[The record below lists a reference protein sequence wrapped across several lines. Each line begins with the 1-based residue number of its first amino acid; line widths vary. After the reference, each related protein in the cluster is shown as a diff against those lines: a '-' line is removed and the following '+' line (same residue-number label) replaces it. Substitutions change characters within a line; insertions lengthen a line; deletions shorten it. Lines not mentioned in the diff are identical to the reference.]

1 MLLSKLVER
10 ASITGSQ
17 GEIALGEYIYYLL
30 KEQNYFQKH
39 PEYLQ
44 LHPVHDGRSFLTA
57 LVKQGE
63 TEETIVL
70 LSHFDVVDVKD
81 YGDLTHLAFRPD
93 LLTKELKARSSQLPK
108 ASRKDL
114 ESDEW
119 LFGRGTMDMKAGL
132 TVQLAMLERAM
143 SGEFKGNILLVTVP
157 DEEVNSAGILSAV
170 PVLNELKKR
179 FGLTYKACINSEPMF
194 AKYPNDQNHYIY
206 TGSIGKVLASFYCS
220 GIETHV
226 GEPFS
231 GLNANI
237 LLSELN
243 RLMELNDSFCE
254 QVGDEITPPPTS
266 LMMRDLKKEYSVQIP
281 HSSVSMYNVLMMNRS
296 FSKVHENLVQVAK
309 EAALNVEEFYKERVQ
324 RFNKFISF
332 TPLDI
337 KVNVFTYQEL
347 LQNAIS
353 KYGDKEIGRRMDE
366 LLANRGDE
374 GDRDFSTKLVADLA
388 GLCKEYA
395 PMIVVFYSPPYY
407 PSVSSGENQIIQKT
421 VEQVI
426 ARAKTEYQIKLKKQN
441 YFPGL
446 CDLSFVQL
454 NDKGQSV
461 TQLTTNMPL
470 YGNHFYL
477 PLKEIQRLN
486 IPVLNIGPVGRDP
499 HKWTERLHIP
509 YSFDIF
515 PELLSFSIKT
525 IFNVG
530 RKR

>member
-1 MLLSKLVER
+1 
-10 ASITGSQ
+10 
-17 GEIALGEYIYYLL
+17 
-30 KEQNYFQKH
+30 
-39 PEYLQ
+39 
-44 LHPVHDGRSFLTA
+44 
-57 LVKQGE
+57 
-63 TEETIVL
+63 
-70 LSHFDVVDVKD
+70 
-81 YGDLTHLAFRPD
+81 
-93 LLTKELKARSSQLPK
+93 
-108 ASRKDL
+108 
-114 ESDEW
+114 
-119 LFGRGTMDMKAGL
+119 
-132 TVQLAMLERAM
+132 
-143 SGEFKGNILLVTVP
+143 
-157 DEEVNSAGILSAV
+157 
-170 PVLNELKKR
+170 
-179 FGLTYKACINSEPMF
+179 MF

-254 QVGDEITPPPTS
+254 QVGDEVTPPPTS

-281 HSSVSMYNVLMMNRS
+281 HSSVSMYNLLMMNRT
-296 FSKVHENLVQVAK
+296 FSELHEKLVQVAK

-324 RFNKFISF
+324 RYNKFISF

-407 PSVSSGENQIIQKT
+407 PSVSSEENQIIQKT

-426 ARAKTEYQIKLKKQN
+426 ARAKIDYQIKLKQQN

-530 RKR
+530 TSLID